1 MNTIN
6 VISRFKLV
14 TWFSNTKNQLYTMYI
29 WVRKTL
35 NTTFSVIEDNTKS
48 NTFINLE
55 SKSPHPISMVS
66 HPLAM
71 DEDAIRLQRALLGK
85 PKNDGNSRADLVL
98 ILIAG
103 CLCLYV
109 TVSLVI
115 RRSV

>member
-1 MNTIN
+1 MNTMN

-14 TWFSNTKNQLYTMYI
+14 TWFSNTKNQFNTMYI

-35 NTTFSVIEDNTKS
+35 NTTFSVAGDNTKS

-66 HPLAM
+66 QPLAM

-85 PKNDGNSRADLVL
+85 PKNDGNSRADSVLVL
-98 ILIAG
+98 IAVG
-103 CLCLYV
+103 LCLYV
-109 TVSLVI
+109 TASLLLWG
-115 RRSV
+115 SV